1 MKKDV
6 KRIVLLGGGYAA
18 VWAYR
23 SLFKNLRHEVING
36 LVEIIFVCPE
46 EYHCF
51 HGWTA
56 ESLTG
61 IIQDQNRMSPLSE
74 IFTHAR
80 QILGKA
86 IEINADANLVYVK
99 TNYGEVH
106 ELHYNHLLLGIGS
119 FDNSNVEGL
128 KDFGYQL

>member
-1 MKKDV
+1 MKKV
-6 KRIVLLGGGYAA
+6 AKKIVFLGGGYVA

-23 SLFKNLRHEVING
+23 SLFKELRREIING
-36 LVEIIFVCPE
+36 LVEIIVVCPE
-46 EYHCF
+46 EYHFF

-74 IFTHAR
+74 IFTNAKL
-80 QILGKA
+80 ILGKA

-99 TNYGEVH
+99 
-106 ELHYNHLLLGIGS
+106 
-119 FDNSNVEGL
+119 
-128 KDFGYQL
+128 